1 MLKQITNGRILTA
14 EGWLEEGSVLV
25 EAGKIVEITNNRLP
39 IAGAEIIDAK
49 GCDIVPGGIELHI
62 HGGGGRDFM
71 EGTEEAFR
79 VAVDAHM
86 QYGTTAIY
94 PTLSSST
101 REMIDAA
108 IKTCEKLMKEPG
120 SPIMGLH
127 LEGPYF
133 NLNKAGAQMPEII
146 RNPDPVE
153 YEDILKNTDC
163 VKRWDAAPEL
173 PGAKDF
179 FECCVKHGC
188 KPSIAHTDG
197 GWDDVLMAYKA
208 GADHATHFTNAM
220 SSLTKAREYKKVGVV
235 ESVFAIPDFTV
246 EVISDGI
253 HVPPVLM
260 KQIYYAKGVKNM
272 CFVTDS
278 LACSASRS
286 TYNFDPR
293 VIIEDGVCKL
303 ADRSALAGSV
313 STMDRLVRTA
323 VKEADIPM
331 EDACRMISE
340 IPARIMKIDDRKGYL
355 KKGYDAD
362 IIMFDKDIEIKFVMQ
377 NGNVK
382 RNDL

>member
-1 MLKQITNGRILTA
+1 MLQQITNGRILTP
-14 EGWLEEGSVLV
+14 EGWLEGGSVIV
-25 EAGKIVEITNNRLP
+25 EGGKIREVLNTTLP
-39 IAGAEIIDAK
+39 VVGATQIDAR

-79 VAVDAHM
+79 TAIDAHM

-101 REMIDAA
+101 REQIDAA
-108 IKTCEKLMKEPG
+108 IRTCEKLMEEPG
-120 SPIMGLH
+120 SPVMGLH

-133 NLNKAGAQMPEII
+133 NLNKAGAQMPDII
-146 RNPDPVE
+146 RKPDPKE
-153 YEDILKNTDC
+153 YKEIFAMTRC

-173 PGAKDF
+173 EGAKEF
-179 FECCVKHGC
+179 YETCVANGC

-197 GWDDVLMAYKA
+197 GWEDVLMAYKA

-278 LACSASRS
+278 LACSASKSRS
-286 TYNFDPR
+286 NFDPR

-303 ADRSALAGSV
+303 SDRSALAGSI

-331 EDACRMISE
+331 DEACRMISE
-340 IPARIMKIDDRKGYL
+340 VPARIMKIDDRKGYI
-355 KKGYDAD
+355 KPGHDAD
-362 IIMFDKDIEIKFVMQ
+362 IIMFDKDIEITFVMQ
-377 NGNVK
+377 NGEVK
-382 RNDL
+382 RNNL